1 MQAEMVILVVTW
13 LILVAI
19 QAVTPWL
26 SRRNVLFGVVYARNS
41 IWITPA
47 AKKLRRRYLAFSL
60 TGAAILSV
68 IGIGIAAAM
77 HFAATALAWIQIAAI
92 LLSICLNYALI
103 VAAHRKSLQLL
114 KEMGNQQELTQSKV
128 TVDLNKLKPQTLVPA
143 AYGLVLVPQF
153 FLALVLGFQQ
163 TSADSWVMILA
174 MAVETLT
181 VLGAFYLSRR
191 ARGAV
196 RGNPDA
202 EPRAGKVRNSVLYYL
217 LFTGF
222 LSQSLLVLQL
232 MLPNMSAEGQW
243 WFVIITL
250 TLTLLS
256 VSFLPLVYILGT
268 RRLTAKG
275 SVLNDNQHWVWGM
288 FYYNPTD
295 PALFVEKRLGIGFTL
310 NMAKTMSWVIL
321 VGFLLIVA
329 GIVIISF
336 ILD

>member
-1 MQAEMVILVVTW
+1 MFYSALYMPVTAFGQRQQ
-13 LILVAI
+13 LKI
-19 QAVTPWL
+19 TPSL
-26 SRRNVLFGVVYARNS
+26 SRLFINRGGN
-41 IWITPA
+41 P
-47 AKKLRRRYLAFSL
+47 FSDWHWDC
-60 TGAAILSV
+60 G
-68 IGIGIAAAM
+68 
-77 HFAATALAWIQIAAI
+77 HHALCGDCACLDSNCCL

-103 VAAHRKSLQLL
+103 VAAHRKSLKLL

-143 AYGLVLVPQF
+143 AYGLVLVPPVL
-153 FLALVLGFQQ
+153 LALVLGFQQ

-174 MAVETLT
+174 LAVETLT

-275 SVLNDNQHWVWGM
+275 SVLNDNQHWVWGC
-288 FYYNPTD
+288 
-295 PALFVEKRLGIGFTL
+295 
-310 NMAKTMSWVIL
+310 
-321 VGFLLIVA
+321 LL
-329 GIVIISF
+329 
-336 ILD
+336 

>member
-1 MQAEMVILVVTW
+1 M
-13 LILVAI
+13 
-19 QAVTPWL
+19 
-26 SRRNVLFGVVYARNS
+26 
-41 IWITPA
+41 
-47 AKKLRRRYLAFSL
+47 
-60 TGAAILSV
+60 
-68 IGIGIAAAM
+68 
-77 HFAATALAWIQIAAI
+77 
-92 LLSICLNYALI
+92 LSISLNYALI

-174 MAVETLT
+174 LAVETLT

-191 ARGAV
+191 ARGTV

-268 RRLTAKG
+268 RRLTAKE

>member
-1 MQAEMVILVVTW
+1 
-13 LILVAI
+13 
-19 QAVTPWL
+19 
-26 SRRNVLFGVVYARNS
+26 
-41 IWITPA
+41 
-47 AKKLRRRYLAFSL
+47 
-60 TGAAILSV
+60 
-68 IGIGIAAAM
+68 
-77 HFAATALAWIQIAAI
+77 
-92 LLSICLNYALI
+92 
-103 VAAHRKSLQLL
+103 
-114 KEMGNQQELTQSKV
+114 
-128 TVDLNKLKPQTLVPA
+128 
-143 AYGLVLVPQF
+143 
-153 FLALVLGFQQ
+153 
-163 TSADSWVMILA
+163 MILA
-174 MAVETLT
+174 LAVETLT

-268 RRLTAKG
+268 RRLAAKG

-288 FYYNPTD
+288 FYYNQLIRRSLLKNGWGLGSRSIWP
-295 PALFVEKRLGIGFTL
+295 KR
-310 NMAKTMSWVIL
+310 
-321 VGFLLIVA
+321 
-329 GIVIISF
+329 
-336 ILD
+336 